1 MPLTDPWF
9 WAFLAA
15 VGWALAFGIIG
26 TEKLGGSL
34 RFGVPVF
41 ILAELPRILLPMP
54 FVSQPRIEWT
64 TALLVTVGVI
74 VLAASLFFGTPVF
87 RIVPLTAPDRREP
100 LRMDGLYS
108 IVRHP
113 LMVCDIFWPLGLS
126 LMFGSV
132 IGVALTPVWL
142 LVIWVL
148 TEVEEESLVQQYG
161 EAYREYQSRVPRFL
175 PLLSGFDWRRPA

>member
-1 MPLTDPWF
+1 
-9 WAFLAA
+9 
-15 VGWALAFGIIG
+15 
-26 TEKLGGSL
+26 
-34 RFGVPVF
+34 
-41 ILAELPRILLPMP
+41 
-54 FVSQPRIEWT
+54 
-64 TALLVTVGVI
+64 
-74 VLAASLFFGTPVF
+74 
-87 RIVPLTAPDRREP
+87 
-100 LRMDGLYS
+100 MDGLYS

-148 TEVEEESLVQQYG
+148 TEVEAESLVQQYG
-161 EAYREYQSRVPRFL
+161 ETYREYQSRVPRFL